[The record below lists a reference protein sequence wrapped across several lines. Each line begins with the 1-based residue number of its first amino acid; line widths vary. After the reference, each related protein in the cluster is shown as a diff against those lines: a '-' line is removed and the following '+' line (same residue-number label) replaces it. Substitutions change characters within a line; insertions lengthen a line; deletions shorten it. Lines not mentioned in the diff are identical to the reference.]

1 MKNLKWVLVYPKF
14 YLPMVLLDQEFMNIW
29 GEMDAVI
36 KAFGQQ
42 ILVDHIL
49 RVLEGTKSMSDLS
62 KLMPQK
68 DDCKQANE

>member
-1 MKNLKWVLVYPKF
+1 MKNLKWVLVHLKF

>member
-1 MKNLKWVLVYPKF
+1 MKNLKWVLVYLKF